1 MSQQSTVNV
10 PRAHEGLFET
20 VPSPGA
26 QAQLTD
32 YSPSLP
38 DPSHDIDNDLTA
50 DPMEDRSLRNAVNKL
65 REGSIVTL
73 NTAIQGI
80 VTAVGEVDPHDLW
93 YSPEAYSP
101 TIATIDIFNPTSV
114 QTIQLVQD
122 GKYYD
127 GSFTLFYQRTNGKRT
142 DVQHCVVSNEDNL
155 KDEIDINLY
164 EAFKQ
169 HIGSKALRFN
179 GETAE
184 ICELNDAEDGVIWY
198 NSSPARENKLKV
210 TGSDTY
216 TWYLPA
222 TDENAARNPTILKGR
237 EPAVDDESP
246 TLLGTDDGFDVGAE
260 QEPALKSLLDHPTG
274 SYKVTDA
281 GFALKLSIN
290 EMTAMI
296 PVATPETTKTALPA
310 IDEVIDTGS
319 VSLRSPTRD
328 PPGDEDDCVTNII
341 GIGDATAASLS
352 GAQYNPSKSKS
363 KVREQFE
370 ASKIDGVRELSD
382 DEISDE
388 LQEAQANYE
397 PRETVDD
404 ESFITISEFIDDG
417 CPLYET
423 SGAYFSRAV
432 ADLRAYFE
440 AHADITQLDLLK
452 IHAGATNARLFDET
466 GDKIGLLPE
475 LMYGQ
480 FGIEDV
486 YTAVSWD
493 GHSNDS
499 PLPHPDKSEFQY
511 ALTRSLTD
519 SLDIGGSTRWKF
531 ATETRESATGSGVTE
546 NSVTFHN
553 AGNHDDLETAL
564 ENEDVS
570 AATVPSE
577 VVEYVNA
584 LFNID
589 LSNDRTVED
598 LVTVDGDH
606 GLFIDHPGDIDVT
619 FVAFTYNRYE
629 KPEDDTEEDA
639 PESDDE

>member
-1 MSQQSTVNV
+1 MSQPSTPNV
-10 PRAHEGLFET
+10 PRAHEDLFQT

-32 YSPSLP
+32 YTPSLP
-38 DPSHDIDNDLTA
+38 EPAHDVTADLTA
-50 DPMEDRSLRNAVNKL
+50 DPMEDRSLRNAMNKL
-65 REGSIVTL
+65 REGTIVTL
-73 NTAIQGI
+73 NTAIQG
-80 VTAVGEVDPHDLW
+80 VVAAVGEVDPHDLW
-93 YSPEAYSP
+93 YSPKAYSP
-101 TIATIDIFNPTSV
+101 TIATIEVFNPTSV
-114 QTIQLVQD
+114 QTIHLVQD
-122 GKYYD
+122 GKSYD
-127 GSFTLFYQRTNGKRT
+127 DSFTLFYQRKNGKRT
-142 DVQHCVVSNEDNL
+142 DVKHCVVSNEDNL

-179 GETAE
+179 GETTE
-184 ICELNDAEDGVIWY
+184 ICELNDAEDGVVWY
-198 NSSPARENKLKV
+198 NASPAREKKLKV

-222 TDENAARNPTILKGR
+222 TDENAARNPTILKEH
-237 EPAVDDESP
+237 EPAVDDEAP
-246 TLLGTDDGFDVGAE
+246 LLLGTDDGFNIDAE
-260 QEPALKSLLDHPTG
+260 QETALKSLLEHPIG

-281 GFALKLSIN
+281 GFAMELSIN
-290 EMTAMI
+290 ELAAMI
-296 PVATPETTKTALPA
+296 PVASPETTNTALPA
-310 IDEVIDTGS
+310 VNEVIDSDS
-319 VSLRSPTRD
+319 VSLRAPSRA
-328 PPGDEDDCVTNII
+328 PPGGKNACVTNII

-352 GAQYNPSKSKS
+352 GAQYNPSKSRS

-370 ASKIDGVRELSD
+370 ASEIDNVRELSE

-388 LQEAQANYE
+388 LQEAQANFE
-397 PRETVDD
+397 PRDTVDR

-440 AHADITQLDLLK
+440 AHSNLTQLDLLQ

-466 GDKIGLLPE
+466 GDKIGVLPE
-475 LMYGQ
+475 LMFGQ

-486 YTAVSWD
+486 HTAVSWD

-499 PLPHPDKSEFQY
+499 PLPQPDKTEFQY

-519 SLDIGGSTRWKF
+519 SLDINGRTRWIF
-531 ATETRESATGSGVTE
+531 APDTQVSATGSGVTE

-553 AGNHDDLETAL
+553 ADEYDDLEAAL
-564 ENEDVS
+564 ENGDVS

-577 VVEYVNA
+577 VAEYVNA

-589 LSNDRTVED
+589 LSDDQTVEE
-598 LVTVDGDH
+598 LVTVDDDN
-606 GLFIDHPGDIDVT
+606 GLFIDHPGDLDVT
-619 FVAFTYNRYE
+619 FAAFLYNKYE
-629 KPEDDTEEDA
+629 ESEDDTDEDGLG
-639 PESDDE
+639 SDDE